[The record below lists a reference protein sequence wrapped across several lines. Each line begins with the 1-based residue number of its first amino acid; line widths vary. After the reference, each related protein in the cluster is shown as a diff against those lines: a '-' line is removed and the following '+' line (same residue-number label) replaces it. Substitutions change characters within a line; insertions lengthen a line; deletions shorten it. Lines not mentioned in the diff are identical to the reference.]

1 MMMSAAGQSVIRR
14 AVTARSDLA
23 VRPAIY
29 GAMSE
34 LSPLSGVK
42 QSLAMPDIDNLFDQ
56 NLLKDLH

>member
-1 MMMSAAGQSVIRR
+1 
-14 AVTARSDLA
+14 
-23 VRPAIY
+23 
-29 GAMSE
+29 MSE